1 MAYLRLYQLLVGLVA
16 VTATQAAPSIY
27 GWDAL
32 VPRGVPDPVRKL
44 TFVPSNR
51 KDRRQT
57 VGAGADEVIE
67 ASTSVSESETDV
79 VSVDQTDAELEKKIV
94 QIQAGNQAIITEQ
107 DELRV
112 QKLVTVQK
120 TTVVQVVQQ
129 VVDIRAGVAVTSYA
143 VREITKVAEQQE
155 EVTQVFQV
163 ADANIITVGAGSC
176 DNGASAAILGTS
188 AAASSIA
195 AIATTPSAPVAAV
208 TTAAAA
214 APVVTTTAPPAAPPA
229 AAVTTAAAAPPAV
242 TTVAPPAAAAVTTA
256 PPAAAP
262 PAAAP
267 PAAAPP
273 AAAPPAAA
281 PPAAAPPAAPA
292 AAAIAA
298 RAAPFQMNN
307 QTMMLMP
314 APPPMK
320 ANMQAVPD
328 PGAQVT
334 GGNWSCGV

>member
-1 MAYLRLYQLLVGLVA
+1 MAYLRLYQLLIGLVA

-44 TFVPSNR
+44 TFVPSHR

-214 APVVTTTAPPAAPPA
+214 APVVTTTTPPA

-242 TTVAPPAAAAVTTA
+242 TTVAPPAAAVTTA

-273 AAAPPAAA
+273 AAAPPAA
-281 PPAAAPPAAPA
+281 PPAAPA
-292 AAAIAA
+292 AAAVAA

-334 GGNWSCGV
+334 GGIWSCGV